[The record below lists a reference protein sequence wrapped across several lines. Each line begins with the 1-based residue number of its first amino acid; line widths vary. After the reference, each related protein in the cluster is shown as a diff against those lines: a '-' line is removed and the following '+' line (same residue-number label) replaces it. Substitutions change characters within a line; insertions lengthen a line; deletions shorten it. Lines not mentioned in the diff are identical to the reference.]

1 MCVGVEVEVGV
12 RGTGVGWVRV
22 GGGEGILDGTH
33 ERQRRRPETDPIKKT
48 TAVEAERV
56 RKRGMK
62 LGK

>member
-12 RGTGVGWVRV
+12 RGM
-22 GGGEGILDGTH
+22 GGGDGGWGWEGILDGTH